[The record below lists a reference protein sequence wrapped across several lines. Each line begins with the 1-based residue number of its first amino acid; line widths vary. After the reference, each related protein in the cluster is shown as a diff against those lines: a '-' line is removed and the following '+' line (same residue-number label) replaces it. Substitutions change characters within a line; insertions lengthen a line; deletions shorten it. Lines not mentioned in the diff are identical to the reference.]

1 MLKLLHTADLHL
13 GCEFSQLLADD
24 RRKLARARLAVV
36 ESILALADQYDVD
49 AVLFAGDTF
58 DSPNPSEDWY
68 KGFARALSIRQ
79 ARTRPIVL
87 LPGNHDPLT
96 DNLSVFHLSHPF
108 RQLLPEWVHVVER
121 DDFEMPLGEGAAL
134 YAAPC
139 RSMSG
144 TEDLALSLPSRAE
157 GDRRIRVGLVHG
169 STFDLPG
176 HQTNFP
182 IARDATAQRGLDY
195 LAVGDTHGYREIPE
209 NAIAPI
215 VYPGS
220 SEPTSFGDVGAGS
233 VVIVTLKRAG
243 TRPLL
248 VREPVARWTW
258 RDETATSMETL
269 RRLASEDLSSTV
281 LRLHLDLAVS
291 VTEEKEVDVLT
302 SRLKGNLAT
311 SGRAGAFILDRS
323 RLRLQIGSVEEVL
336 KDAPETLAAVAAKLA
351 QEAPQSDEA
360 SRALQLL
367 CRLVAEVAP

>member
-13 GCEFSQLLADD
+13 GGEFSQLPADD
-24 RRKLARARLAVV
+24 RRRLARARLSVV
-36 ESILALADQYDVD
+36 EPILALAEQYDVN
-49 AVLFAGDTF
+49 AVLMAGDIF
-58 DSPNPSEDWY
+58 DTPNPSEDWWR
-68 KGFARALSIRQ
+68 GFAKTLTIRQ
-79 ARTRPIVL
+79 GWSRPVVL

-96 DNLSVFHLSHPF
+96 DTSVFHASHPF
-108 RQLLPEWVHVVER
+108 RQLLPAWVHVV
-121 DDFEMPLGEGAAL
+121 DSDAFELPLGPDAVL
-134 YAAPC
+134 YGAPC
-139 RSMSG
+139 RSTAG
-144 TEDLALSLPSRAE
+144 AEELSLFLPPRGE

-176 HQTNFP
+176 YQTSFP

-209 NAIAPI
+209 NGVAPI

-220 SEPTSFGDVGAGS
+220 PEPTSFGDAGAGS
-233 VVIVTLKRAG
+233 VVIVTLKRPG

-248 VREPVARWTW
+248 LRERVARWTW
-258 RDETATSMETL
+258 RDETVTSLAAL
-269 RRLASEDLSSTV
+269 RRLANEDLSSTV
-281 LRLHLDLAVS
+281 LRLHIDLPVS
-291 VTEEKEVDVLT
+291 VTEEKEVDALT

-336 KDAPETLAAVAAKLA
+336 KDAPETLVAVAAKLA

>member
-13 GCEFSQLLADD
+13 GCEFSQLPPDD

-36 ESILALADQYDVD
+36 EPILALAQQYDVD
-49 AVLFAGDTF
+49 AVLLAGDIF
-58 DSPNPSEDWY
+58 DTPNPSEDWWQ
-68 KGFARALSIRQ
+68 GFAKALIIHQ
-79 ARTRPIVL
+79 GANRPIVL

-96 DNLSVFHLSHPF
+96 ATSVFHPSHPF
-108 RQLLPEWVHVVER
+108 RQLLPPWVHVVDR
-121 DDFEMPLGEGAAL
+121 DAFEFPLGPDAVL
-134 YAAPC
+134 YATPC
-139 RSMSG
+139 RSRSG
-144 TEDLALSLPSRAE
+144 AEDLALSLPSRAD

-169 STFDLPG
+169 STFDLRG
-176 HQTNFP
+176 SQTNFP

-209 NAIAPI
+209 NAVAPI

-220 SEPTSFGDVGAGS
+220 PEPTSFADVGAGS
-233 VVIVTLKRAG
+233 VVIVTLKRSGA
-243 TRPLL
+243 RPLVL
-248 VREPVARWTW
+248 REPVARWIW
-258 RDETATSMETL
+258 RDETATSLEAL

-291 VTEEKEVDVLT
+291 VTEEKEVDALT
-302 SRLKGNLAT
+302 SRLKGNSAT

-336 KDAPETLAAVAAKLA
+336 KDAPETLVAVAAKLA

-360 SRALQLL
+360 NRALHLL